1 MNEWFIGNQ
10 PLFRDSKIRIQNSI
24 NPLASVI
31 KTSECSCASMH
42 LHYSSKMILCRKY
55 KKKCIIVRSE
65 TSNHPRICENF
76 ISEALTKITHVFNG
90 LHIDNCPT
98 VAYLRDL
105 DIAF

>member
-1 MNEWFIGNQ
+1 MNGLSETNLYLGILKLGYKFNKSVSI
-10 PLFRDSKIRIQNSI
+10 RDKN
-24 NPLASVI
+24 N
-31 KTSECSCASMH
+31 ECSCASMH
-42 LHYSSKMILCRKY
+42 LHYSSKMMLCRKY

-76 ISEALTKITHVFNG
+76 ISEALTKVPHVFNG